1 MNEPMA
7 LGDLDPIEEGP
18 ATMAHWR
25 GITAQARLWAFEYA
39 CSMVDGRELERKHIP
54 STYGHLI
61 RALHLDAKP
70 DPNYPLYKERL
81 TAEYTVLGEWWKVAY
96 DILMDTGPVQ
106 ESIRNMQASKAAY
119 MFRKKLGKV
128 QYLAEPCKPILTH
141 ILPKFRGIEAP
152 SCKLVW
158 KPADYVVDV
167 VVVDP
172 PVATP

>member
-1 MNEPMA
+1 MTTRASALPVA
-7 LGDLDPIEEGP
+7 TLGDNRIS
-18 ATMAHWR
+18 R
-25 GITAQARLWAFEYA
+25 
-39 CSMVDGRELERKHIP
+39 
-54 STYGHLI
+54 
-61 RALHLDAKP
+61 
-70 DPNYPLYKERL
+70 
-81 TAEYTVLGEWWKVAY
+81 
-96 DILMDTGPVQ
+96 
-106 ESIRNMQASKAAY
+106 IRNMQASKAAY